1 MEKLFSTP
9 STLRPLLFAALVL
22 ATACGGGGGFQ
33 LSPVTPQSG
42 VNVQAQAASVS
53 VDPAMAADQQ
63 EIMTRYQVAAE
74 MQRVLAL
81 STNARTGVGP
91 TINTTVTSIRFSR
104 FGPTRMHS
112 RTEVVA
118 PDGSVLK
125 SFENES
131 VSMRSRALEHVAQD
145 HVQRIVDSI

>member
-1 MEKLFSTP
+1 MSSTR
-9 STLRPLLFAALVL
+9 TFHHRFLLTAFVVFTAA
-22 ATACGGGGGFQ
+22 CGGGGGGFQ
-33 LSPVTPQSG
+33 LSSVTPQNGVTVQSQA
-42 VNVQAQAASVS
+42 VNVSI
-53 VDPAMAADQQ
+53 DPAMAADQQ
-63 EIMTRYQVAAE
+63 EIMARYQVALE
-74 MQRVLAL
+74 MQRVLEM
-81 STNARTGVGP
+81 STNAGAGVGP
-91 TINTTVTSIRFSR
+91 TINTTITSIRFSR